1 MLTDEERSCT
11 RDDNSS
17 NRSSTT
23 SRLFAELRELRHD
36 SPTISTAATLK
47 RNPSAIAFAPFSIA
61 LGRSEMSLVI
71 D

>member
-1 MLTDEERSCT
+1 MLTEEERSCT
-11 RDDNSS
+11 RDESSS

-36 SPTISTAATLK
+36 SPTIRTAATLK

-61 LGRSEMSLVI
+61 LSFNEKPLVT